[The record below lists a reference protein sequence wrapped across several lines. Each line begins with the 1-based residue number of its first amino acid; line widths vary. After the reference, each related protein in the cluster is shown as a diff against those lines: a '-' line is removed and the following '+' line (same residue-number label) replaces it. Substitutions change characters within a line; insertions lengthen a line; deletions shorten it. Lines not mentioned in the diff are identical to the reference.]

1 MQERQ
6 NHLAPI
12 IVRLISIF
20 TAYIQCI
27 LSPVSERD
35 TRDQN
40 WS

>member
-20 TAYIQCI
+20 TAYTKCI